1 MSNDFYGLV
10 YSLKYRN
17 ENFEAV
23 AGGGMNI
30 YKGDHYGNIIW
41 MRNAGSTEK
50 DYQWYFNNSE
60 KSEFSLYGKINYSS
74 DRFNKR
80 VR

>member
-17 ENFEAV
+17 ERFEAV
-23 AGGGMNI
+23 GGGVNL
-30 YKGDHYGNIIW
+30 YLGDHYGNIIW
-41 MRNAGSTEK
+41 MKNAGNTEK

-60 KSEFSLYGKINYSS
+60 KGRSAFMAK
-74 DRFNKR
+74 
-80 VR
+80 